1 MRPST
6 AIFLAVA
13 LLSCKDNAAPPATA
27 APPQPKAAAR
37 EPEAKDVIPMANIPQ
52 GNGDLYA
59 VFQTSRGNIVV
70 KLFEK
75 EAPKTV
81 ANFVGLAT
89 GKQEWVDL
97 RNGQKNKAKL
107 YDGTVFHR
115 VIPQFM
121 IQGGD
126 PLGTGTGG
134 PGYRFEDEFQSGR
147 KFDRPGLLA
156 MANAGPNTNG
166 SQFFITVAPTG
177 WLTGKHTIF
186 GEVTSGTKVVDA
198 ISKARTG
205 QQDRPAQDVVVSSID
220 IDRRP
225 A

>member
-1 MRPST
+1 MRVSLLVL
-6 AIFLAVA
+6 LALA
-13 LLSCKDNAAPPATA
+13 LAACKDSVSAPTPA
-27 APPQPKAAAR
+27 PVPPKAVTR
-37 EPEAKDVIPMANIPQ
+37 EPEKKDVISMANIPQ
-52 GNGDLYA
+52 GSGDLYA

-75 EAPKTV
+75 DAPKTV

-89 GKQEWVDL
+89 GKQEWVDP
-97 RNGQKNKAKL
+97 RTGKKSNARL
-107 YDGTVFHR
+107 YDGTAFHR

-134 PGYRFEDEFQSGR
+134 PGYKFEDEFQSGR

-166 SQFFITVAPTG
+166 SQFFITEVPTPH
-177 WLTGKHTIF
+177 LNNRHTIF
-186 GEVTSGTKVVDA
+186 GEVVKGQELIPQIARGGNAQTRLDKLEIVRSDKV
-198 ISKARTG
+198 
-205 QQDRPAQDVVVSSID
+205 P
-220 IDRRP
+220 
-225 A
+225 

>member
-1 MRPST
+1 MRVRT
-6 AIFLAVA
+6 AVFL
-13 LLSCKDNAAPPATA
+13 LLAFAACKDNAAPVSTS
-27 APPQPKAAAR
+27 APVEAKAASK
-37 EPEAKDVIPMANIPQ
+37 ELQAKDVIKMSNIPQ
-52 GNGDLYA
+52 GAGELYA
-59 VFQTSRGNIVV
+59 VFQTSRGNIVI

-75 EAPKTV
+75 DAPKTV

-89 GKQEWVDL
+89 GKQEWVDP
-97 RNGQKNKAKL
+97 RNGQKSKAKL

-156 MANAGPNTNG
+156 MANSGPSTNG
-166 SQFFITVAPTG
+166 SQFFITEVATPH
-177 WLTGKHTIF
+177 LNNRHTIF
-186 GEVTSGTKVVDA
+186 GEVVKGQELVPQIARAGNAQTKLAHVEIVR
-198 ISKARTG
+198 SEKV
-205 QQDRPAQDVVVSSID
+205 P
-220 IDRRP
+220 
-225 A
+225 

>member
-6 AIFLAVA
+6 AIFLAAA
-13 LLSCKDNAAPPATA
+13 LLSCKDNAAPAATA
-27 APPQPKAAAR
+27 ASAQPKAAAR
-37 EPEAKDVIPMANIPQ
+37 ELEAKDVISMANIPQ
-52 GNGDLYA
+52 GTGDLYA

-81 ANFVGLAT
+81 ANFVGLAS
-89 GKQEWVDL
+89 GSQEWVDP
-97 RNGQKNKAKL
+97 RNGQKSKAKL

-134 PGYRFEDEFQSGR
+134 PGYRFEDEFQSGK

-166 SQFFITVAPTG
+166 SQFFITEVPTPH
-177 WLTGKHTIF
+177 LNNKHTIF
-186 GEVTSGTKVVDA
+186 GEVVKGQDLVPQIARGGNAQTKLEHVEIVR
-198 ISKARTG
+198 SQKV
-205 QQDRPAQDVVVSSID
+205 P
-220 IDRRP
+220 
-225 A
+225 

>member
-13 LLSCKDNAAPPATA
+13 LLSCKDNAAPAVTA
-27 APPQPKAAAR
+27 APPQPKAATR
-37 EPEAKDVIPMANIPQ
+37 ELQGKDVISMANIPQ

-59 VFQTSRGNIVV
+59 TFQTSRGNIVV

-89 GKQEWVDL
+89 GKQEWVDP
-97 RNGQKNKAKL
+97 RNGQKSKAKL

-134 PGYRFEDEFQSGR
+134 PGFRFEDEFQSGR

-166 SQFFITVAPTG
+166 SQFFITEVATPH
-177 WLTGKHTIF
+177 LNNRHTIF
-186 GEVTSGTKVVDA
+186 GEVVKGQDLVPQIARAGNAQTKLEHVEILRSEKV
-198 ISKARTG
+198 
-205 QQDRPAQDVVVSSID
+205 P
-220 IDRRP
+220 
-225 A
+225 

>member
-1 MRPST
+1 MRPAT

-13 LLSCKDNAAPPATA
+13 LLACKDNAAPAATA
-27 APPQPKAAAR
+27 APAQPKSAAR
-37 EPEAKDVIPMANIPQ
+37 ELQAKEVISMANIPQ

-70 KLFEK
+70 KLLEK

-81 ANFVGLAT
+81 ANFVGLAS
-89 GKQEWVDL
+89 GKQEWVDP
-97 RNGQKNKAKL
+97 RTGQKSKAKL

-166 SQFFITVAPTG
+166 SQFFITEVPTPH
-177 WLTGKHTIF
+177 LNNRHTIF
-186 GEVTSGTKVVDA
+186 GEVVKGQELVPQIARAGNAQTKLEHLEIVRSEK
-198 ISKARTG
+198 I
-205 QQDRPAQDVVVSSID
+205 P
-220 IDRRP
+220 
-225 A
+225 

>member
-1 MRPST
+1 MRVRT
-6 AIFLAVA
+6 AVFLVLAFA
-13 LLSCKDNAAPPATA
+13 ACKDNAAPLSTPAPMDAKT
-27 APPQPKAAAR
+27 PPKELQ
-37 EPEAKDVIPMANIPQ
+37 AKDVIKMSNIPE
-52 GNGDLYA
+52 GKGDLYA

-75 EAPKTV
+75 DAPKTV

-89 GKQEWVDL
+89 GKQEWVDP
-97 RNGQKNKAKL
+97 RTGQKSKAKL
-107 YDGTVFHR
+107 YDGTAFHR

-166 SQFFITVAPTG
+166 SQFFITEVATPH
-177 WLTGKHTIF
+177 LNNRHTIF
-186 GEVTSGTKVVDA
+186 GEVVKGQDLVPQIARAGNAQTKLDHVEIVR
-198 ISKARTG
+198 SEKV
-205 QQDRPAQDVVVSSID
+205 P
-220 IDRRP
+220 
-225 A
+225 

>member
-89 GKQEWVDL
+89 GKQEWVDPH
-97 RNGQKNKAKL
+97 NGQKSKAKL

-166 SQFFITVAPTG
+166 SQFFITEVPTPH
-177 WLTGKHTIF
+177 LNNRHTIF
-186 GEVTSGTKVVDA
+186 GEVVKGQDLVPQIARAGNAQTKLEHVEIIRSDKV
-198 ISKARTG
+198 
-205 QQDRPAQDVVVSSID
+205 P
-220 IDRRP
+220 
-225 A
+225 